1 MIIKET
7 DNMDYK
13 DVVIL
18 NIFKKEMIYPYSKI
32 DPSIHKRIIIFEN
45 KNEVFKI
52 RNNNCYMKYNNG
64 IMVFNDFDECYY
76 LFKLKKK
83 DLNLESLIIKE
94 DNGYILIKI
103 VKKVNSLFKVK
114 VKSIF

>member
-1 MIIKET
+1 
-7 DNMDYK
+7 
-13 DVVIL
+13 
-18 NIFKKEMIYPYSKI
+18 
-32 DPSIHKRIIIFEN
+32 
-45 KNEVFKI
+45 
-52 RNNNCYMKYNNG
+52 
-64 IMVFNDFDECYY
+64 MVFNDFDECYY